1 MTKRQKYTKEFKQEA
16 AKLVIEGGYT
26 QAEACKNLG
35 VANKNLSRWVA
46 QAKGSNAQQPTKT
59 PESIEL
65 SRLKKENQQLKLE
78 REILKKAAAFFANEH
93 K

>member
-16 AKLVIEGGYT
+16 AKLVIEGGHT
-26 QAEACKNLG
+26 QVEVSKNLG

-46 QAKGSNAQQPTKT
+46 QAKGANTQQPVKA
-59 PESIEL
+59 PESAEL
-65 SRLKKENQQLKLE
+65 LRLKKENQQLKLE

>member
-1 MTKRQKYTKEFKQEA
+1 MAKRKKYTKEFKEEA
-16 AKLVIEGGYT
+16 AKLVIEGGYK
-26 QAEACKNLG
+26 QVEACKSLG

-46 QAKGSNAQQPTKT
+46 QAKGTNAQQATKA
-59 PESIEL
+59 PESAEL
-65 SRLKKENQQLKLE
+65 LRLKKENQQLKLE

>member
-26 QAEACKNLG
+26 QVEACKSLG

-46 QAKGSNAQQPTKT
+46 EAKGAKAQQSTKA
-59 PESIEL
+59 PESAEL
-65 SRLKKENQQLKLE
+65 LRLKKEINQLRLE